1 MRLSKSRIIASK
13 DFKVFMKK
21 KNILYSIV
29 VLPLMIS
36 FLLPGV
42 VAYAGHNNGASGIS
56 AAELTV
62 LLPSFTFLYLVI
74 AGVIPSTIASYT
86 IVGEKVE
93 KSLER
98 LLATPTTDDEILLGK
113 GIAAFLPPMAS
124 ILGGATIFMVLMD
137 LATRGRLGYDFFPN
151 WNAAIVL
158 FVMVPFA
165 VIMSVEWN
173 VVVSSRVSDVR
184 AAQQIGALIVLPL
197 GLIYLTGELDLIPL
211 GNTSNLLII
220 AGVLLALD
228 LILLYVAKA
237 TFRREEILTKWK

>member
-1 MRLSKSRIIASK
+1 
-13 DFKVFMKK
+13 
-21 KNILYSIV
+21 
-29 VLPLMIS
+29 
-36 FLLPGV
+36 
-42 VAYAGHNNGASGIS
+42 
-56 AAELTV
+56 
-62 LLPSFTFLYLVI
+62 
-74 AGVIPSTIASYT
+74 
-86 IVGEKVE
+86 
-93 KSLER
+93 
-98 LLATPTTDDEILLGK
+98 
-113 GIAAFLPPMAS
+113 
-124 ILGGATIFMVLMD
+124 MVLMD
-137 LATRGRLGYDFFPN
+137 LVTRGTLGYDFFPN

-197 GLIYLTGELDLIPL
+197 GGIYLTGELNLVSL